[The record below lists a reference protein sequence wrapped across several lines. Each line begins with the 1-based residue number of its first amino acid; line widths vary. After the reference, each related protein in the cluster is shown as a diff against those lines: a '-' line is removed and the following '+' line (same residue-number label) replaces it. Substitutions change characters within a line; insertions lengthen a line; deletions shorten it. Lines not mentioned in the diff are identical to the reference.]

1 MKYIID
7 LHTHSIAGG
16 HAYSTFQE
24 NVAAA
29 YAKGLSVYG
38 LSEHAPAKPGGPHMD
53 FFVNLNMMKM
63 FHSFLYM

>member
-38 LSEHAPAKPGGPHMD
+38 LVCSLLGRQVK
-53 FFVNLNMMKM
+53 
-63 FHSFLYM
+63 